1 MDNSNIISWDIL
13 PGNPYSYDEK
23 ECSICLIPIN
33 VVDCVIT
40 KCGHGFCLPCLTKN
54 FSRNNNSPSF
64 GMGYDLGIS
73 NIDSAKNEAYR
84 DGFADGRNAADAKY
98 ELLKWQYDEDKRLY
112 DLTLAQLKGYTSLKM
127 EYEKDYLKNIKKNG
141 NTKEIEELSTLS
153 ILHRSISV

>member
-1 MDNSNIISWDIL
+1 
-13 PGNPYSYDEK
+13 
-23 ECSICLIPIN
+23 
-33 VVDCVIT
+33 
-40 KCGHGFCLPCLTKN
+40 
-54 FSRNNNSPSF
+54 
-64 GMGYDLGIS
+64 MGYDLGIS

-84 DGFADGRNAADAKY
+84 DGFADGRKAADAKY